1 MATITCTPC
10 GTEVTFGA
18 AFLIEVDGGQP
29 HTDERCAEVQSHEV
43 MMYVA
48 CRQCGEVFDQNA
60 LTVALDH
67 AGTCGSD
74 QGFDVVTE
82 DEAF

>member
-1 MATITCTPC
+1 
-10 GTEVTFGA
+10 
-18 AFLIEVDGGQP
+18 
-29 HTDERCAEVQSHEV
+29 

-60 LTVALDH
+60 LDVAREH

-82 DEAF
+82 EEAF